1 MQRFSEAMAAE
12 PLDFSTCG
20 SPSSSV
26 GSAVAFLG
34 EVAAVGHADDGEAEG
49 ELCEEKPDEPQPPLA
64 PRASL
69 GHGRVDHERDSQ
81 APGHDDAPVGFD
93 IP

>member
-1 MQRFSEAMAAE
+1 MVLLAAPAA
-12 PLDFSTCG
+12 PLRK
-20 SPSSSV
+20 
-26 GSAVAFLG
+26 
-34 EVAAVGHADDGEAEG
+34 VAAVGHADDGETKG
-49 ELCEEKPDEPQPPLA
+49 EWREEKPNEPQPSLA
-64 PRASL
+64 LCASP